1 MEDEKIIELFWR
13 RNQAAILEV
22 QKKYGRYCY
31 KVAKN
36 ILRSREDAEECV
48 NDAYLTLWQSI
59 PPKRP
64 PNLFAYL
71 ISITRNGCFKALRRE
86 NAQKRGGGQYA
97 LALEEL
103 SELLPSRET
112 VEGECDAR
120 LLAEELSGFIGEL
133 PYDDRMIFLGR
144 YWLAMPIAEI
154 AQRLH
159 FTKSKVKSSLF
170 RSRQKLEKHLM
181 KEELI

>member
-1 MEDEKIIELFWR
+1 MEDEKIIELFWQ
-13 RNQAAILEV
+13 RNQAALLEV
-22 QKKYGRYCY
+22 QEKYGRYCR
-31 KVAKN
+31 KTAQN

-48 NDAYLTLWQSI
+48 NDAYLALWQSI

-71 ISITRNGCFKALRRE
+71 VSITRNNCFKALRRQ
-86 NAQKRGGGQYA
+86 NARKRGGGEYA

-103 SELLPSRET
+103 SELVPARDT
-112 VEGECDAR
+112 VEGEFDAR
-120 LLAEELSGFIGEL
+120 LLAEELDAFIGAL
-133 PYDDRMIFLGR
+133 SYDDRMIFLGR
-144 YWLAMPIAEI
+144 YWLVMPIAEI

-170 RSRQKLEKHLM
+170 RSRQKLEKYLV
-181 KEELI
+181 KEEYI